1 MTQFELRTRHS
12 WCTAVIWPRLHRLL
26 ENARRFPRANI
37 PFLSFVVDRWSTLP
51 PARGVD
57 LAVKTVIVIGANTG
71 INIEVA
77 KHSAHTNAA
86 KFISACHSKRKGR
99 STVSEIELAKR
110 WKGSI
115 LPTSLP

>member
-1 MTQFELRTRHS
+1 MVH
-12 WCTAVIWPRLHRLL
+12 TASRQ
-26 ENARRFPRANI
+26 
-37 PFLSFVVDRWSTLP
+37 
-51 PARGVD
+51 GVD
-57 LAVKTVIVIGANTG
+57 LTVKSVIVIGANTG

-77 KHSAHTNAA
+77 KHSAHTNVA

-99 STVSEIELAKR
+99 STVSGTCEHHPLPSDTQSLIEIELAKR